1 MASTPTAQPTEFAR
15 ASEEVAAAFALGG
28 VRRPLVLAATGEMG
42 RIFRLETDRGIF
54 AVKEL
59 VERRTEEEVWQDVEF
74 QERAGAVAT
83 TYLVARNVRTVDGRV
98 LAEISGRQVR
108 VQSWLDMA
116 APDPMLDPGLI
127 GRMLAE
133 LHAAG
138 EPRTDPVHPWYT
150 TAVGAVRWSE
160 YADRLTAARAPVAS
174 RVAAMVPRL
183 VELEELLIAPTDLRT
198 CHRDLW
204 ADNVRAMPDGTVC
217 VFDWDNCGP
226 ADPDQELAMLA
237 FEFGMDSRDRIRTLH
252 DAYVAAGGPGRV
264 TQPGDLTMVIAQF
277 GHFVES
283 AVQQFLDD
291 EATPDDEEWAL
302 ARLDELEER
311 PLTIEAVQQIVDA
324 CA

>member
-1 MASTPTAQPTEFAR
+1 
-15 ASEEVAAAFALGG
+15 
-28 VRRPLVLAATGEMG
+28 
-42 RIFRLETDRGIF
+42 
-54 AVKEL
+54 
-59 VERRTEEEVWQDVEF
+59 
-74 QERAGAVAT
+74 
-83 TYLVARNVRTVDGRV
+83 
-98 LAEISGRQVR
+98 
-108 VQSWLDMA
+108 
-116 APDPMLDPGLI
+116 
-127 GRMLAE
+127 
-133 LHAAG
+133 
-138 EPRTDPVHPWYT
+138 
-150 TAVGAVRWSE
+150 
-160 YADRLTAARAPVAS
+160 
-174 RVAAMVPRL
+174 
-183 VELEELLIAPTDLRT
+183 
-198 CHRDLW
+198 
-204 ADNVRAMPDGTVC
+204 VC